1 VLGPYEYAV
10 WLICSLLEVAVLVC
24 AFKKDALRRYL
35 FLNVNTGAS
44 LVISIARYNILSH
57 YGLPLRNTSISTS
70 YSDALLT
77 ITLYFALV
85 SLYSLRLRGTQ
96 GRALCQARDRGP
108 SFRYRF
114 VFLCRRPAIQC
125 QLVTHFVVEAIPEP
139 LFRRTCSD
147 LCLVGR
153 RFEDA

>member
-1 VLGPYEYAV
+1 
-10 WLICSLLEVAVLVC
+10 VC
-24 AFKKDALRRYL
+24 IQEDALRRYL

-57 YGLPLRNTSISTS
+57 YGFTSKEYLYFYF

-85 SLYSLRLRGTQ
+85 SLYSLVFANSRP
-96 GRALCQARDRGP
+96 RAMSGSGPWSFFPVPLC
-108 SFRYRF
+108 
-114 VFLCRRPAIQC
+114 FLMRRPAIQC
-125 QLVTHFVVEAIPEP
+125 QACDAFRGGAIPEP